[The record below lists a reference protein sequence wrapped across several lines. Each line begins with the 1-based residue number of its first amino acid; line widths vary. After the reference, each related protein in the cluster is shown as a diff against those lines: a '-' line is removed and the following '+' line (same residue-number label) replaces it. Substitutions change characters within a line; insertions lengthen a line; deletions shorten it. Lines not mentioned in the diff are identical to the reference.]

1 MENNNDKTQSNN
13 AGNLRP
19 SLDPIL
25 RQSNATNYARPR
37 HTQQMSNG
45 SHLSKYFDPTLSE

>member
-1 MENNNDKTQSNN
+1 MENNTEKTQNNN
-13 AGNLRP
+13 AGNSRP

-37 HTQQMSNG
+37 QTQQMSIG

>member
-25 RQSNATNYARPR
+25 RQSNAANYARPR
-37 HTQQMSNG
+37 HTQQMSIG

>member
-1 MENNNDKTQSNN
+1 MENNTEKTQSNN
-13 AGNLRP
+13 AGNSRP

-37 HTQQMSNG
+37 QTQQMSIG